1 MPKTIRDYSTQ
12 EAVNPGVGYV
22 QFGGSLL
29 GVVPRAVHANVD
41 RTFKVTA
48 EDGTRTLL
56 AMLAGLDYNHRIVG
70 VSAASGTAISSA
82 SSLVVGIL

>member
-1 MPKTIRDYSTQ
+1 MPKTIRDFSQQ
-12 EAVNPGVGYV
+12 EAVNPGVGFV
-22 QFGGSLL
+22 QYGAALL
-29 GVVPRAVHANVD
+29 TVEPRAVHANVD

-48 EDGTRTLL
+48 ADGTRTLM
-56 AMLAGLDYNHRIVG
+56 AMLAGLEYNHRIVG